1 MNHPHQLHLAE
12 FCAWHLFQVVAN
24 ANYLAIARAMP
35 IMKKA
40 GGRIEDEPTVAEAA
54 PGIAT
59 ELYGGEGED
68 VSTVVMEDFEE
79 DDAVRP
85 EAWLNLPELL
95 SLLLRE
101 KEVEAAN
108 RKRSQKQTRR

>member
-1 MNHPHQLHLAE
+1 
-12 FCAWHLFQVVAN
+12 
-24 ANYLAIARAMP
+24 
-35 IMKKA
+35 MKKD
-40 GGRIEDEPTVAEAA
+40 GGRIEDEPTVAEAT

-85 EAWLNLPELL
+85 EAWLRCTCSVPDSSSAADSGLASAVPLVSPLL
-95 SLLLRE
+95 GGHRTDGVVIL
-101 KEVEAAN
+101 VV
-108 RKRSQKQTRR
+108 

>member
-1 MNHPHQLHLAE
+1 MHGISSSELLGHLAN
-12 FCAWHLFQVVAN
+12 H
-24 ANYLAIARAMP
+24 ANYE
-35 IMKKA
+35 KD
-40 GGRIEDEPTVAEAA
+40 GGRIEDEPAVAEVA

-85 EAWLNLPELL
+85 ETWLNLPELL
-95 SLLLRE
+95 PLLLRE

-108 RKRSQKQTRR
+108 RKGRRKPLTCR